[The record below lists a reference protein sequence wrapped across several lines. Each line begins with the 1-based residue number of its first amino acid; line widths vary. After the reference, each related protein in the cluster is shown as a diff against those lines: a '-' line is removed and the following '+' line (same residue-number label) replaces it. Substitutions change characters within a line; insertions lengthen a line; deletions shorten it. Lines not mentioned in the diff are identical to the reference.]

1 MFWRDSL
8 ADAFRNLW
16 AHRLRTALTMF
27 GIGWGIFAIV
37 LMHAA
42 GEGLRVGQEQQNAN
56 FGRDIMI
63 VFAGNTSLQT
73 GSTRAGR
80 RVHWFDTDSRTVSQE
95 AFACRY
101 VIPELGRNLNVHSR
115 FNSGTLLITGSHPP
129 FAEVRSISVAAGRFY
144 NWDDEAQG
152 RRVAFI
158 GSDAEKQLFGSRSS
172 LGEQVSIQNV
182 PYTIIGTMV
191 PRGQNSSYDGR
202 DVSKIYLPFTAM
214 LRDFPEKPPAN
225 PHWIDRLLAVP
236 RSIEDH
242 TACKAQVRR
251 TLARLHGFN
260 SADKEAAGVW
270 DTVEDALAFRQVTDG
285 MKMFLGGVAVV
296 TLLLG
301 GIGVMNVMLV
311 AVRERTREIGVR
323 KAIGATSRAILWQF
337 FIETV
342 VVVLV
347 SGLFGLGLAVGL
359 CAGVNTFIPPG
370 FFAGLLV
377 DWREGLF
384 AFGLLALVA
393 LLSAM
398 YPASRA
404 ARIDPIEALRFEAGG

>member
-1 MFWRDSL
+1 M
-8 ADAFRNLW
+8 N
-16 AHRLRTALTMF
+16 
-27 GIGWGIFAIV
+27 
-37 LMHAA
+37 AA
-42 GEGLRVGQEQQNAN
+42 GEGLRVGQQKQNEN

-63 VFAGNTSLQT
+63 VFAGNTSMQT
-73 GSTRAGR
+73 GSMRAGR
-80 RVHWFDTDSRTVSQE
+80 RVHWMDSDWRVVSQE

-101 VIPELGRNLNVHSR
+101 VIPEMGRNLTVHSR
-115 FNSGTLLITGSHPP
+115 FNSGTLLVTASHPP
-129 FAEVRSISVAAGRFY
+129 FAQVRSISVAAGRFY
-144 NWDDEAQG
+144 NWDDEAAA

-158 GSDAEKQLFGSRSS
+158 GSDAEKQLFGGRPS
-172 LGEQVSIQNV
+172 LGEQISIQNV
-182 PYTIIGTMV
+182 PYTIVGTML

-202 DVSKIYLPFTAM
+202 DVSKIYLPFSAM
-214 LRDFPEKPPAN
+214 MRDFPEKPPAD
-225 PHWIDRLLAVP
+225 PHWIDRLLVVP

-242 TACKAQVRR
+242 EACKAQTRR

-260 SADKEAAGVW
+260 PADKEAAGIW
-270 DTVEDALAFRQVTDG
+270 DTVENAIAFRQVTDG
-285 MKMFLGGVAVV
+285 MKYFLGGVAVV

-342 VVVLV
+342 VVVLL
-347 SGLFGLGLAVGL
+347 SGLCGLGVAVAL

-377 DWREGLF
+377 DWHTGLF
-384 AFGLLALVA
+384 AFAMLGLVA
-393 LLSAM
+393 MLSAL

-404 ARIDPIEALRFEAGG
+404 ARVDPIEALRFEAGG